1 MMPLQLSTQDRR
13 MLAIGVVA
21 MAVLVGGGRGVP
33 VLLRWTRDRRASAA
47 SVVEATARAEASVRH
62 SRETQALLGVARTR
76 LAAYD
81 SATLTGSSPATA
93 GAALAEIVSDAAS
106 DAEITLGSVQLR
118 GDSISRTALTRVA
131 ARASV
136 SGDLNGIALFLETLE
151 GVPELLAIREL
162 SITQSGQAGVPG
174 QPETLRAELLVE
186 GVWRN
191 PERGARR

>member
-1 MMPLQLSTQDRR
+1 
-13 MLAIGVVA
+13 
-21 MAVLVGGGRGVP
+21 
-33 VLLRWTRDRRASAA
+33 
-47 SVVEATARAEASVRH
+47 
-62 SRETQALLGVARTR
+62 ALLAAARIR

-81 SATLTGSSPATA
+81 TATLTASSPATA

-118 GDSISRTALTRVA
+118 GDSISRTALTRVG

-136 SGDLNGIALFLETLE
+136 SGELNGIALFLETLE

-162 SITQSGQAGVPG
+162 SITQSGQAGAPG
-174 QPETLRAELLVE
+174 QRETLRADLLVE

>member
-162 SITQSGQAGVPG
+162 SITQSGQPGVPG

>member
-1 MMPLQLSTQDRR
+1 MMPFQLSTQDRR

-47 SVVEATARAEASVRH
+47 SVVEATARAEASVRQ

>member
-47 SVVEATARAEASVRH
+47 SVVEATARAEASVRQ